1 MVQPIDVGK
10 DMLDDELRRFPL
22 IDSWHGFV
30 DGPSLIG
37 RLHGGIHAPD
47 YRPNM
52 PRVTVPHT
60 Q

>member
-10 DMLDDELRRFPL
+10 HVLDDELRRCPL
-22 IDSWHGFV
+22 INSWYRFV

-37 RLHGGIHAPD
+37 RLHGGVHAPD
-47 YRPNM
+47 YRANM
-52 PRVTVPHT
+52 SGVAIPHT